1 MAKPPAAA
9 GRSLDGSTLEIKL
22 LPPGTVR
29 FGDIRRVEVTSTGAE
44 GYVILID
51 IDSAGSFAFLA
62 PNADVTLD
70 GTYIKPGQTKEF
82 GAGRIKFKAGP
93 PAGPGK
99 VVAIVTKDRSLWE
112 RLSTKL
118 KQRDPGGASRG
129 FNAVDSSQSGV
140 TAPELLKVAKDPAY
154 AVAVAEYDLKE

>member
-1 MAKPPAAA
+1 M
-9 GRSLDGSTLEIKL
+9 
-22 LPPGTVR
+22 
-29 FGDIRRVEVTSTGAE
+29 
-44 GYVILID
+44 
-51 IDSAGSFAFLA
+51 
-62 PNADVTLD
+62 
-70 GTYIKPGQTKEF
+70 
-82 GAGRIKFKAGP
+82 
-93 PAGPGK
+93 
-99 VVAIVTKDRSLWE
+99 AIVTKDRSLWE